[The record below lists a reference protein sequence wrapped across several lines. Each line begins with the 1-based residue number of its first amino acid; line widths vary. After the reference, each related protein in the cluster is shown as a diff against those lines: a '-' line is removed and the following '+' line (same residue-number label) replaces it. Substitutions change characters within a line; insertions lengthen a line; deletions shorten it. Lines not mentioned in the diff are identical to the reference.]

1 MMHISRITSALVLG
15 QSLFLGAALVGL
27 PLQAQT
33 DSANPQ
39 TAIVGARNLDEA
51 VNRIVAS
58 ENELYKRLK
67 IVHPVVETYIQ
78 RMQKDADFGVV
89 PKTDYYFLGKLDVS
103 HSVKDDSFIPDPGLP
118 KRMLGMFSHLVSI
131 NFLPGGFATMVMMDP
146 GQFDREHYTF
156 NFLRREFLGDVRCLV
171 FDVLPKNGA
180 GKGRFV
186 GRMWVEDQGYH
197 VVRFN
202 GTYGGSSMN
211 HSYSHF
217 DSWRIN
223 CGPNLWLPAY
233 VYTEE
238 TSQKYDLGLK
248 SIQFKG
254 QTRLWGYESK
264 KDRMEEDFTN
274 MTVEGVDDRSDSAA
288 DNSPIEA
295 MRMWERQ
302 AEDNV
307 IDRLQN
313 ADLIAPSGPVNKVL
327 QTVLQNLEVTNNI
340 SVTPDVRVRIL
351 LTTPLESFTLGHT
364 IVISRGLLDVLPD
377 EANLAAVLAHEL
389 AHIVLGHQLDTK
401 YAFADRM
408 FFDDDESFQR
418 IEVGR
423 TAAEEEAAD
432 KKAVEMLRKSP
443 YASKLAQVGLFLRAL
458 SARSGDMP
466 HLIQPMM
473 GGRLANGK
481 QDQRLTAIMDMAP
494 PLHLTRTDEIE
505 ALPLGSRI
513 KLDPW
518 SDRLQLVKGQNVPLQ
533 SVKEKVP
540 FEVTPFMPHLTRLN
554 QTQSVAA
561 ANEGTASR

>member
-15 QSLFLGAALVGL
+15 QSLFLGAALVVL
-27 PLQAQT
+27 PVHAQT
-33 DSANPQ
+33 DPPSSQSAAAP
-39 TAIVGARNLDEA
+39 ARNLDEA
-51 VNRIVAS
+51 VDRIIAN
-58 ENELYKRLK
+58 EGELYKRLK
-67 IVHPVVETYIQ
+67 TVHPVVETYIQ
-78 RMQKDADFGVV
+78 RMQKDADFGAV

-103 HSVKDDSFIPDPGLP
+103 HSVKSDSFIPDPSLP
-118 KRMLGMFSHLVSI
+118 KRMLGVFSNLVSI

-146 GQFDREHYTF
+146 GQFDRQHYQF
-156 NFLRREFLGDVRCLV
+156 NYLRREFLGDVRCLV
-171 FDVLPKNGA
+171 FDVLPQKGS

-202 GTYGGSSMN
+202 GTYGEAALN

-223 CGPNLWLPAY
+223 CGPDLWLPAY

-238 TSQKYDLGLK
+238 SSQKYELGLK
-248 SIQFKG
+248 TIQFKG

-264 KDRMEEDFTN
+264 KDRMEEAFTN

-288 DNSPIEA
+288 ENSPVEA

-313 ADLIAPSGPVNKVL
+313 ANLMAPSGPVNKVL

-389 AHIVLGHQLDTK
+389 GHIVLGHQLDTK

-408 FFDDDESFQR
+408 FFDDDESFSK
-418 IEVGR
+418 IDVGR
-423 TAAEEEAAD
+423 SAADEEAAD
-432 KKAVEMLRKSP
+432 KKAVEMLKKSP
-443 YASKLAQVGLFLRAL
+443 YASKLPQVGLFLRAL

-466 HLIQPMM
+466 HLIRPMM

-481 QDQRLTAIMDMAP
+481 QDQRLTAIMEMAP

-518 SDRLQLVKGQNVPLQ
+518 SDRLALVKTQNVPLQ

-561 ANEGTASR
+561 AESAVSK

>member
-1 MMHISRITSALVLG
+1 MYISRITSAFVLRLSLVLG
-15 QSLFLGAALVGL
+15 AAFIVS
-27 PLQAQT
+27 PVHAQT
-33 DSANPQ
+33 DSPNSQSASP
-39 TAIVGARNLDEA
+39 ARSLDEA
-51 VNRIVAS
+51 VDRIIVT
-58 ENELYKRLK
+58 ENDLYKRLK
-67 IVHPVVETYIQ
+67 TVHPVVETYIQ

-103 HSVKDDSFIPDPGLP
+103 HSVREDSFIPDPGLT
-118 KRMLGMFSHLVSI
+118 KRMMGVFSHLVSI
-131 NFLPGGFATMVMMDP
+131 NFFPGGFATMVMMDP
-146 GQFDREHYTF
+146 GQFDRQHYTF
-156 NFLRREFLGDVRCLV
+156 NYVKREFLGDVRCLV
-171 FDVLPKNGA
+171 LDVLPQKGS
-180 GKGRFV
+180 GKGRFI
-186 GRMWVEDQGYH
+186 GRIWVEDQGYH

-202 GTYGGSSMN
+202 GTYDGASIN
-211 HSYSHF
+211 HNYSHF

-223 CGPNLWLPAY
+223 CGPDLWLPAY

-238 TSQKYDLGLK
+238 SSQKYDLGLK
-248 SIQFKG
+248 TIQFKG

-264 KDRMEEDFTN
+264 KDRVDEAFTN

-288 DNSPIEA
+288 ENSPIES

-307 IDRLQN
+307 IDRLQD
-313 ADLIAPSGPVNKVL
+313 ADLVAPSGPVDKVME
-327 QTVLQNLEVTNNI
+327 TVLQNLEVTNNLT
-340 SVTPDVRVRIL
+340 VTPDVRVRIL

-364 IVISRGLLDVLPD
+364 VVISRGLLDVLPD

-389 AHIVLGHQLDTK
+389 AHIVLGHQIDTK

-408 FFDDDESFQR
+408 FFDDDESFSK

-423 TAAEEEAAD
+423 SPKEEEAAD
-432 KKAVEMLRKSP
+432 QKAVEMLKKSP
-443 YASKLAQVGLFLRAL
+443 YADKLPQVGLFLRAL

-466 HLIQPMM
+466 HLIRPMM
-473 GGRLANGK
+473 GGRLADGK
-481 QDQRLTAIMDMAP
+481 KDQRLTAIMEMAP

-518 SDRLQLVKGQNVPLQ
+518 SDRLQLLKTQNVPLQ

-540 FEVTPFMPHLTRLN
+540 FGVTPFMPHLTRVSRP
-554 QTQSVAA
+554 QSVAA
-561 ANEGTASR
+561 ASGGAASK